1 MCYTIIKIR
10 ERELLKTRKV
20 IIMYT
25 FEKIFEKMTRE
36 EIKSFEDDMGMSVN
50 DFLMEAEENPFVKT
64 VAEILLTATIDEKLD
79 ERD

>member
-1 MCYTIIKIR
+1 
-10 ERELLKTRKV
+10 
-20 IIMYT
+20 MYT

-50 DFLMEAEENPFVKT
+50 DFLMEAEKNPFVKV
-64 VAEILLTATIDEKLD
+64 VAEILLTATIGEKLD